1 MLYVKHHVCT
11 GQSSMKG
18 KMILTHAAQS
28 KAYDE
33 TAYISVHFLC
43 CNDRRKVQ
51 ICTILGLYCANL
63 GSQLCSCLC
72 SASHVFAAMVLH
84 FSAFCL
90 QQHWTCKDIGVH
102 SKVVGL
108 KQDLSRTRSLVCSGL
123 VLPLRTNSLVLIPR
137 NLSPTS
143 SWSCQSK
150 TTGQ

>member
-1 MLYVKHHVCT
+1 MQMLYVKHHVCT

-33 TAYISVHFLC
+33 TAYISVHILC
-43 CNDRRKVQ
+43 CNDRHRVR
-51 ICTILGLYCANL
+51 ICTILGLYCANF
-63 GSQLCSCLC
+63 GSQLCSCLLLSQSC
-72 SASHVFAAMVLH
+72 FCGDGCALH
-84 FSAFCL
+84 CVCL
-90 QQHWTCKDIGVH
+90 QQHWTCRDIVGVH

-123 VLPLRTNSLVLIPR
+123 VPPLRTNSLVLIPR

-143 SWSCQSK
+143 FWSK